1 MLKFRVLRTFRPF
14 GRVEYRQ
21 GGEIESERILRPV
34 IAIPAVNGERP
45 THHIEDKKMVRLRK
59 YRLKTS
65 NSKVFRR
72 FFIRFRETLPVV
84 AALQLEKSRKNE
96 RVIHKK
102 NRARRFF
109 TIFDIFKNLFT
120 EPVENALIPDSKGL
134 QGCLEHLHLKH
145 FCYN

>member
-1 MLKFRVLRTFRPF
+1 MPIFFKMLKFRVLRTFRPF

-102 NRARRFF
+102 TGRGGFSPF
-109 TIFDIFKNLFT
+109 LIF
-120 EPVENALIPDSKGL
+120 
-134 QGCLEHLHLKH
+134 LKT
-145 FCYN
+145 FLRSLWKTL

>member
-14 GRVEYRQ
+14 GRERYRQ

-84 AALQLEKSRKNE
+84 AALQLEKSRKMSE
-96 RVIHKK
+96 LSTKK
-102 NRARRFF
+102 
-109 TIFDIFKNLFT
+109 
-120 EPVENALIPDSKGL
+120 
-134 QGCLEHLHLKH
+134 QGAAVFHH
-145 FCYN
+145 F